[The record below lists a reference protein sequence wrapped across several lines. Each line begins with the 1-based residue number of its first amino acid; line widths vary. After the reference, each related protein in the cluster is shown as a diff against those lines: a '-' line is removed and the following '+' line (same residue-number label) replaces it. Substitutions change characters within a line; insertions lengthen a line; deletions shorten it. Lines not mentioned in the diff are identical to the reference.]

1 MQATKGGGM
10 ADRVLMITWGR
21 PIPGREERGLEVFNE
36 ALGING
42 RKQQEGKIESFDV
55 ALLNPNGVI
64 DGYIAVRG
72 SVDQLT
78 LLQEDEEFQR
88 NMVDASLIVEDF
100 QIAAGYTNEGIARQM
115 EIYQEAIGKVPQHA

>member
-1 MQATKGGGM
+1 M

-55 ALLNPNGVI
+55 ALLPPNGVM
-64 DGYIAVRG
+64 DGYIAVHG
-72 SVDQLT
+72 STDQLT
-78 LLQEDEEFQR
+78 MLQEDEEFQR
-88 NMVDASLIVEDF
+88 NIIDASLVVEGLSMTM
-100 QIAAGYTNEGIARQM
+100 GYCDQGVARQM
-115 EIYQEAIGKVPQHA
+115 ELYQDAIQKVPQAA

>member
-55 ALLNPNGVI
+55 AFFSPNALM
-64 DGYIAVRG
+64 DGYIAARG
-72 SVDQLT
+72 TLDQLS

-88 NMVDASLIVEDF
+88 NLVDASLVVEDLCVTM
-100 QIAAGYTNEGIARQM
+100 GYCDQGVARQVEM
-115 EIYQEAIGKVPQHA
+115 YQDAIQKVPQSA

>member
-1 MQATKGGGM
+1 M

-72 SVDQLT
+72 SVDQLS
-78 LLQEDEEFQR
+78 LLQEDEEFRR
-88 NMVDASLIVEDF
+88 NMIDASLVVEDLSVTM
-100 QIAAGYTNEGIARQM
+100 GYCDQGVAR
-115 EIYQEAIGKVPQHA
+115 EVELYQDAIGKVPQSA

>member
-1 MQATKGGGM
+1 M

-36 ALGING
+36 AVGING

-55 ALLNPNGVI
+55 ALLPPNGVM

-72 SVDQLT
+72 STDQLT
-78 LLQEDEEFQR
+78 MLQEDEEFQR
-88 NMVDASLIVEDF
+88 NIIDASLVVDGL
-100 QIAAGYTNEGIARQM
+100 AMSMGYCNQGVARQM
-115 EIYQEAIGKVPQHA
+115 ELYQDAIQKVPQAA

>member
-1 MQATKGGGM
+1 M

-55 ALLNPNGVI
+55 AFLNANALL
-64 DGYIAVRG
+64 DGYILVRG
-72 SVDQLT
+72 SLDQLS

-88 NMVDASLIVEDF
+88 NILDASLVVENLCMTM
-100 QIAAGYTNEGIARQM
+100 GYCDTGVARQVEM
-115 EIYQEAIGKVPQHA
+115 YQDAISKVPQSA